1 MLVFLSYIFNLIQT
15 ISACILLD
23 EYFQKNYP
31 ELREKY
37 KNDVINH
44 SYNAIYFYS
53 KIEII
58 FNKHKPYIH
67 KIIENY
73 PILKNIVAYNNID
86 CDVEFI
92 MDGKVVYKTTK
103 AKMLKLNNN
112 SEYNGDFDFIIYS
125 ENTQIND
132 NQNSIMNRKII
143 KNIDIKEESFF
154 CEKSEIKF
162 VLCEFSIGDKK
173 FKVDFK
179 NARTNY
185 YVVNNVF
192 DVKFLKYF
200 LQKYYYENI
209 KDIDLNLVHE
219 FKINII
225 DHNIDTVISNKD
237 NIVKLFK
244 DKYELIKI
252 E

>member
-143 KNIDIKEESFF
+143 KNIEIERGKFF
-154 CEKSEIKF
+154 
-162 VLCEFSIGDKK
+162 L
-173 FKVDFK
+173 
-179 NARTNY
+179 
-185 YVVNNVF
+185 
-192 DVKFLKYF
+192 
-200 LQKYYYENI
+200 
-209 KDIDLNLVHE
+209 
-219 FKINII
+219 
-225 DHNIDTVISNKD
+225 
-237 NIVKLFK
+237 
-244 DKYELIKI
+244 
-252 E
+252 